1 MLKKLTMF
9 IQTRRQAW
17 SLVPAAAAWTTILV
31 VLWATFAMAPAIV
44 AQTATAGA
52 VVGVVTD
59 PTGAV
64 VPKAEVK
71 LVNLET
77 NATSTQSTNNSGE
90 YVFPNATPGNY
101 KITVTLAGFR
111 TVSVPN
117 LTVQVN
123 KSLNQPIQLEVGGG
137 TQVVEVSA
145 TATAELQT
153 TDAQIGNVIT
163 HDALLRLPTFSRSV
177 TELLGIQP
185 GVVPAA
191 SGAGS
196 GIAMRASGAID
207 DQNTVTVDGIDVTQ
221 SVVAGN
227 TVVPIPTDSV
237 QEFRMNVANA
247 NSNFDR
253 ASGGQMALIGRRGTN
268 TLHGTAYAY
277 FENDVLNANTWDS
290 NHAGIGKPAI
300 DDKRFGGSLGG
311 PIIKDKTFIF
321 GHYEGRRFDSTSQ
334 VTRTVPTD
342 LLKQGIL
349 QFRDASS
356 NVQRFNLA
364 SAAVCG
370 SGGNTLCDP
379 RGLGLSP
386 TVKAEWA
393 LMPAGNVTGGDG
405 LNTTGYLA
413 NIGTPIQDDYGRL
426 ALDHNFNSK
435 LVFNGSYTYF
445 RHIATGAGEI
455 AIVNGQPQSL
465 ITTPQRGAV
474 VSGGLTWQIS
484 PTLLNVFRFG
494 YVKDTNAGQALTPQ
508 QAAGR
513 LALPGTSTSGGP
525 VAILVG
531 SGVSSFI
538 DSPIDMDTQ
547 RARYQENWN
556 KDIQFLD
563 DMTWIRG
570 SHTMSFGAQVHALPY
585 THARADKVVGSL
597 SSLLATVDSG
607 NFLQIPAVNRPA
619 TCGASI
625 GTNCLQA
632 NDLSNWNRYY
642 ASALGMIDN
651 VNILA
656 ARDSK
661 LNPLPFGTNLINHT
675 NEFATYFYW
684 QDTWRVKRSFTLTFG
699 LSYGWQTSPTED
711 EGKQTVQI
719 DASTGQLIS
728 AVPYLQAKEQAAL
741 KGQIYNPTMGWV
753 PVNLAHHPVF
763 NVDWGNVA
771 PRAAFAWNPS
781 FGKGFMGHL
790 LGDRKTVL
798 RGGFGLFYDRS
809 NTVQSVE
816 IPMLGVGFGQNI
828 NITTPAC
835 NLSGTGGAGC
845 NGAVGSSN
853 PGLSSFRVGVDGA
866 IPLPAFGTMS
876 SPVIPG
882 PQPYAETLSF
892 QVDPN
897 TKIGRSYSVDLSI
910 QRELPGSMVLEA
922 AYVGRFARHLPQAV
936 NLTAAP
942 YMFTDP
948 ASGQSFAQAF
958 DNVATALRN
967 SQPAPVQPWFENQL
981 PGLAAQKGAANA
993 TAYVVA
999 QNAGNFTG
1007 GQVFSIFQNLG
1018 TYRRGLNLQ
1027 PYSNDE
1033 SQIEFMRTYIG
1044 SSNYNGLLV
1053 TLNKRFSHGLN
1064 FSFNYTFSKAL
1075 DDDVTNQNNAGYY
1088 PNNYHLGTE
1097 YGPSPFDRTHTISAF
1112 YRYDLPAGKGHR
1124 LGTGNWFDRVIGGWS
1139 TSGIFTAWTGVP
1151 LVVVE
1156 SGQVWGDAP
1165 NVITANTG
1173 LIPVNGVP
1181 STGLNSGV
1189 GGSNGV
1195 GTNAALKTGSGMS
1208 LFADPSA
1215 AFNSF
1220 RPVLLSQDTRAGRG
1234 NPLRGLPYKNID
1246 MSLQKET
1253 KITERVLTR
1262 FSADFFNIFNHPNF
1276 ANPGLSYTNKAAFGV
1291 ITGTYNPP
1299 GRTNGARWIE
1309 LGIRVEF

>member
-1 MLKKLTMF
+1 MRRSLGSTLQNTRFPSHAIFNEERRSHSKMFNKLDPF
-9 IQTRRQAW
+9 IQIRALATTVSR
-17 SLVPAAAAWTTILV
+17 AATAWTTVLV
-31 VLWATFAMAPAIV
+31 VLWATLLLAPGAV
-44 AQTATAGA
+44 AQTATSGA

-64 VPKAEVK
+64 APKAEVK

-77 NATSTQSTNNSGE
+77 NATSTQTTNNAGE
-90 YVFPNATPGNY
+90 YVFPSVTPGSY

-111 TVSVPN
+111 TVTVPD
-117 LTVQVN
+117 LAVQVN
-123 KSLNQPIQLEVGGG
+123 KSVNQPIQLEIGGG

-145 TATAELQT
+145 TAAAELQT

-163 HDALLRLPTFSRSV
+163 HDALMRLPTFSRSV

-185 GVVPAA
+185 GVVPV
-191 SGAGS
+191 GTGTGS

-221 SVVAGN
+221 NVVAGN
-227 TVVPIPTDSV
+227 TVVPIPADSV
-237 QEFRMNVANA
+237 QEFRMNVANP

-268 TLHGTAYAY
+268 KIRGSGYTY

-300 DDKRFGGSLGG
+300 DDKRFGGTLGG

-349 QFRDASS
+349 QFRDAS
-356 NVQRFNLA
+356 NNIQQFKLA

-370 SGGNTLCDP
+370 SGGNTPCDP

-386 TVKAEWA
+386 SVKAEWA
-393 LMPAGNVTGGDG
+393 LLPAGNVTGGDG

-426 ALDHNFNSK
+426 ALDHSFSPK
-435 LVFNGSYTYF
+435 LTFNGSYTYF

-455 AIVNGQPQSL
+455 EILNGQPQSV

-474 VSGGLTWQIS
+474 VMGGLTWQIS

-494 YVKDTNAGQALTPQ
+494 YVKDTNAGQALTPK
-508 QAAGR
+508 QAAGQ
-513 LALPGTSTSGGP
+513 LALPGTNTSGGP

-607 NFLQIPAVNRPA
+607 NFLQIPAVNRPP
-619 TCGASI
+619 TCSASI
-625 GTNCLQA
+625 GTSCLQS

-656 ARDSK
+656 ARDSQ

-684 QDTWRVKRSFTLTFG
+684 QDTWRVTRSLTLTFG
-699 LSYGWQTSPTED
+699 LSYGWQTAPTED
-711 EGKQTVQI
+711 QGKQTVQI
-719 DASTGQLIS
+719 DATTGQLVS
-728 AVPYLQAKEQAAL
+728 AVPFMQAKEAAAL

-753 PVNLAHHPVF
+753 PVNLAHHPVY
-763 NVDWGNVA
+763 NIDWGNVA
-771 PRAAFAWNPS
+771 PRASFAWNPS
-781 FGKGFMGHL
+781 FKSGVMGHL
-790 LGDRKTVL
+790 LGDSKTVL

-835 NLSGTGGAGC
+835 NLSGAGGAGC
-845 NGAVGSSN
+845 SASAGAAN

-866 IPLPAFGTMS
+866 IPLPAFGPTT

-882 PQPYAETLSF
+882 PQPFAETLSF

-897 TKIGRSYSVDLSI
+897 TKIGRSYSVTS
-910 QRELPGSMVLEA
+910 
-922 AYVGRFARHLPQAV
+922 
-936 NLTAAP
+936 
-942 YMFTDP
+942 
-948 ASGQSFAQAF
+948 ASS
-958 DNVATALRN
+958 
-967 SQPAPVQPWFENQL
+967 E
-981 PGLAAQKGAANA
+981 
-993 TAYVVA
+993 
-999 QNAGNFTG
+999 
-1007 GQVFSIFQNLG
+1007 
-1018 TYRRGLNLQ
+1018 
-1027 PYSNDE
+1027 
-1033 SQIEFMRTYIG
+1033 
-1044 SSNYNGLLV
+1044 
-1053 TLNKRFSHGLN
+1053 
-1064 FSFNYTFSKAL
+1064 
-1075 DDDVTNQNNAGYY
+1075 
-1088 PNNYHLGTE
+1088 
-1097 YGPSPFDRTHTISAF
+1097 
-1112 YRYDLPAGKGHR
+1112 
-1124 LGTGNWFDRVIGGWS
+1124 
-1139 TSGIFTAWTGVP
+1139 
-1151 LVVVE
+1151 
-1156 SGQVWGDAP
+1156 
-1165 NVITANTG
+1165 
-1173 LIPVNGVP
+1173 
-1181 STGLNSGV
+1181 
-1189 GGSNGV
+1189 
-1195 GTNAALKTGSGMS
+1195 
-1208 LFADPSA
+1208 
-1215 AFNSF
+1215 SF
-1220 RPVLLSQDTRAGRG
+1220 RAIWSWKPRMWDASRAICRR
-1234 NPLRGLPYKNID
+1234 L
-1246 MSLQKET
+1246 
-1253 KITERVLTR
+1253 
-1262 FSADFFNIFNHPNF
+1262 
-1276 ANPGLSYTNKAAFGV
+1276 
-1291 ITGTYNPP
+1291 
-1299 GRTNGARWIE
+1299 
-1309 LGIRVEF
+1309 